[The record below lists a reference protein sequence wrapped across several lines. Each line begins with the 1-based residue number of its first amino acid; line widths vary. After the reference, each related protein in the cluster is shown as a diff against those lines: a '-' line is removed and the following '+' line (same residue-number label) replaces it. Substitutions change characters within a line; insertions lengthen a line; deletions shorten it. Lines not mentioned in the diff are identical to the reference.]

1 MSCQVGLNERSFL
14 GVGFAIPSSI
24 ARRVIPAL
32 IKKGVYQHP
41 YMGIGGDDVTLEIAQ
56 AMGLN
61 IAYGVLIEEVR
72 PNSPASRAGLRAGQE
87 ELILQTGERRYI
99 GGDILTAI
107 DDESIHT
114 FGDLISFLGRR
125 GTVGDT
131 VVLTLIRDRET
142 KTIALILGERP
153 QHNQLFRP

>member
-1 MSCQVGLNERSFL
+1 M
-14 GVGFAIPSSI
+14 GF
-24 ARRVIPAL
+24 
-32 IKKGVYQHP
+32 Y
-41 YMGIGGDDVTLEIAQ
+41 
-56 AMGLN
+56 
-61 IAYGVLIEEVR
+61 IEEVR

-107 DDESIHT
+107 DDEIIHT